1 MERGVEFDDWKC
13 YIIYNSLRIR
23 NGVNMVLPEDSSN
36 PIVQALQEITES
48 LDRSTDVLNRIAD
61 HYDKIVPVMKENA
74 DTVAEANRDNRSPLD
89 KMYET
94 VFNN

>member
-1 MERGVEFDDWKC
+1 
-13 YIIYNSLRIR
+13 
-23 NGVNMVLPEDSSN
+23 MVLPEDSSN

-48 LDRSTDVLNRIAD
+48 LDRSTDALNRIAD

>member
-1 MERGVEFDDWKC
+1 
-13 YIIYNSLRIR
+13 
-23 NGVNMVLPEDSSN
+23 MVLPEDSNN
-36 PIVQALQEITES
+36 PIVDALREITES
-48 LDRSTDVLNRIAD
+48 LDRSTATLNRIAD

-94 VFNN
+94 EFNN